1 MRMRILAVALAAG
14 AVALTTT
21 VITGTAATAV
31 PAKRPCGPA
40 VMTSGTG
47 TLGTGWTLK
56 SQYDDD
62 GPNPGGLVAGEEF
75 QINTEGAGQH
85 WTVVLS
91 DNGTAFFTNNDDVS
105 TATGINETHPN
116 PTFHHTNNVMSAH
129 AVRHDTGEVIDGSV
143 TLPPA
148 PAACAPGTP

>member
-1 MRMRILAVALAAG
+1 MRMRVLAVVLAAG
-14 AVALTTT
+14 AVALTTSA
-21 VITGTAATAV
+21 VTGTAAD
-31 PAKRPCGPA
+31 AKGRPCGQP
-40 VMTSGTG
+40 VMTQGQGTP
-47 TLGTGWTLK
+47 GWTLK

-62 GPNPGGLVAGEEF
+62 GTNPGGLVAGEEF

-116 PTFHHTNNVMSAH
+116 PTFHHINNVMSAH
-129 AVRHDTGEVIDGSV
+129 AVRQDTGEVIDASV

-148 PAACAPGTP
+148 PANCAPGTP